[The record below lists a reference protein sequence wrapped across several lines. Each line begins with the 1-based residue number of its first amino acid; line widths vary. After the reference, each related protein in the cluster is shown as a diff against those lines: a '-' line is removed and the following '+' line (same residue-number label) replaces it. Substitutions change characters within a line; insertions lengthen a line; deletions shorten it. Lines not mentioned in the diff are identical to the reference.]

1 MPNKDPDKHREN
13 SRNSMR
19 RMRER
24 RKAEQGE
31 KGELVEVMREVLSTL
46 RVMQMY
52 MEYAFEIPEDV
63 IAEGEELETEIT
75 QNNVV
80 PCYSDDVIPSYS
92 PEAENDRNNVVPVIR
107 NNAEGDWNNNGI
119 TRNNNGITENN
130 VIPAQLDHNSAR
142 ANIGNVSSRESI
154 GVSRRRSESN
164 KQHDDNDDTTRARVA
179 AIAADL
185 PRANGAQAKKDYL
198 FSPCPYER
206 EIGED
211 TIREIAQKLAKIDQG
226 MGGVG
231 WVKKLFREAYHVIG
245 QEVPRETLVVSIQ
258 SLFRALE
265 KQKESIRSFTSW
277 AMAAY
282 PGMLSD
288 VLEA

>member
-1 MPNKDPDKHREN
+1 LQDVTLEDIAYLLADIREILAIQVGLEISDDRF
-13 SRNSMR
+13 SRH
-19 RMRER
+19 
-24 RKAEQGE
+24 A
-31 KGELVEVMREVLSTL
+31 REVSGIT
-46 RVMQMY
+46 
-52 MEYAFEIPEDV
+52 EDYV
-63 IAEGEELETEIT
+63 ILPDELDEDYT
-75 QNNVV
+75 
-80 PCYSDDVIPSYS
+80 DDVIRADRITGEMSPPSNGKS
-92 PEAENDRNNVVPVIR
+92 PEIRHKSPYPADQDYSNPAEDYK
-107 NNAEGDWNNNGI
+107 GI
-119 TRNNNGITENN
+119 TQDY
-130 VIPAQLDHNSAR
+130 VIPTYIRSNS
-142 ANIGNVSSRESI
+142 S
-154 GVSRRRSESN
+154 SRRRESN
-164 KQHDDNDDTTRARVA
+164 KQHNDDNDSRARVA

-185 PRANGAQAKKDYL
+185 PKANEAQAKKDYL

-245 QEVPRETLVVSIQ
+245 RDVSRETLVTSIQ

-265 KQKESIRSFTSW
+265 KQKDSIRSFTSW

-288 VLEA
+288 LLET